1 MRFFKKTVSE
11 KQLAANRANAQK
23 STGPRSV
30 EAKAKV
36 SQNRIRHGLTGAFR
50 LLPTEDVEQYDE
62 FLNQCMIDEKPV
74 GIIEVELVKTMAQ
87 HLWMSRRADCLQ
99 TSCFNI
105 QPPPEGH
112 PTADCSI
119 AGIHPRLELFM
130 RYQMQHYRIYEK
142 ASRELQQRRKE
153 RQLSANR
160 IESQKRA
167 AAQEMRREK
176 RENQHD
182 QLYGFKYATAKL
194 RLERE
199 LTRSHAAASASAPP
213 ETAQMAA

>member
-23 STGPRSV
+23 STGPRSP

-36 SQNRIRHGLTGAFR
+36 SQNRVRHGLTGAFR

-62 FLNQCMIDEKPV
+62 FLNQCMIDERPV

-99 TSCFNI
+99 TSCFNV

-119 AGIHPRLELFM
+119 AGIHPAMELFL

-142 ASRELQQRRKE
+142 ASRELQQRRKQRE
-153 RQLSANR
+153 LSASR
-160 IESQKRA
+160 IESQQRA
-167 AAQEMRREK
+167 AAREIRHEK
-176 RENQHD
+176 QQNYREERHA
-182 QLYGFKYATAKL
+182 LTVTAQKL
-194 RLERE
+194 DIGIKEARLRN
-199 LTRSHAAASASAPP
+199 LRTPQ
-213 ETAQMAA
+213 TCQMAA